1 MAGRPAAARQ
11 PRPGPP
17 ADRGDP
23 VIDRAFALLSAFD
36 PAHRVLSLTDL
47 ARRSGLPTS
56 TALRLARRLVDL
68 GALERRGRDYVVGVR
83 LWEIASLAPRG
94 LGLREAA
101 MPVMGDLTEATHQH
115 VLLAV
120 REGTEAVLVER
131 LSGRTAISVLY
142 RIGGRL
148 PLHSTGVGLV
158 LLAFADPAFQEALLA
173 RPLTH
178 LPEQVPVDPAELRRR
193 LADVRR
199 DELAVV
205 RRSEPEPLVAVAA
218 PIRGADDEVV
228 AALSVIVPPGVID
241 PARVGP
247 AIRAAAR
254 AISRSLGA
262 PRAAGLPPPAQEGG

>member
-1 MAGRPAAARQ
+1 MAGRPGAANA
-11 PRPGPP
+11 

-23 VIDRAFALLSAFD
+23 VIDRAFALLSGFD
-36 PAHRVLSLTDL
+36 PTHRVLSLTDL

-68 GALERRGRDYVVGVR
+68 GALERRGRDYVIGVR

-101 MPVMGDLTEATHQH
+101 MPVMGDLSEATHQH

-120 REGTEAVLVER
+120 REGNEAVLVER

-142 RIGGRL
+142 RVGGRL

-158 LLAFADPAFQEALLA
+158 LLAYADPAFQQAILA
-173 RPLTH
+173 RPLIH
-178 LPEQVPVDPAELRRR
+178 LPEQVPVDSTQLRRT

-205 RRSEPEPLVAVAA
+205 RRNEPEPLVSVAA
-218 PIRGADDEVV
+218 PIRGESDEVV
-228 AALSVIVPPGVID
+228 AALSVIVPPGVTD

-262 PRAAGLPPPAQEGG
+262 PRAVGLPPRVDDGE

>member
-1 MAGRPAAARQ
+1 M
-11 PRPGPP
+11 
-17 ADRGDP
+17 ADRSAATSPANKGDP
-23 VIDRAFALLSAFD
+23 VIDRAFALLAAFD
-36 PAHRVLSLTDL
+36 PTHRVLSLTDL

-56 TALRLARRLVDL
+56 TALRLARRLVGL
-68 GALERRGRDYVVGVR
+68 GALERRGRDYVIGVR
-83 LWEIASLAPRG
+83 LWEIASLAPRT

-120 REGTEAVLVER
+120 RDGTEAVLVER

-158 LLAFADPAFQEALLA
+158 LLAFADPTFQQAVLT
-173 RPLTH
+173 RPLVH
-178 LPEQVPVDPAELRRR
+178 LPEQVPVDPTELRRT

-205 RRSEPEPLVAVAA
+205 RRNEPEPLVAVAA
-218 PIRGADDEVV
+218 PIRGENDDVV
-228 AALSVIVPPGVID
+228 AALSVILPPGAID

-262 PRAAGLPPPAQEGG
+262 PRAVALPARVEIN